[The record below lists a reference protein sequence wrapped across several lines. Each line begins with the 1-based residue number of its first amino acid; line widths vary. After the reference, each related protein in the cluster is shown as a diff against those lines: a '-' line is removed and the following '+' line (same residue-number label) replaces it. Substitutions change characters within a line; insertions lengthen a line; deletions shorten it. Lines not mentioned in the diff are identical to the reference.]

1 MKYEDY
7 FADYLKE
14 IEKKLEELLPA
25 QTQYPSSIHE
35 AMRYTVFPGGKRFRP
50 VLTLAACEAAGG
62 RIREALI
69 PAVSVELI
77 HSYSLVHDDLP
88 ALDNDEMRRG
98 KWTCHKR
105 FGEAAAI
112 LAGDG
117 LLNLAYE
124 VLAEVTPASKAIR
137 ILAAISTASGT
148 CGMIGGQVVDLETS
162 KKDFNVPLLDYISSH
177 KTGKLIAAS
186 AVCGGLAAEA
196 AEASVRRLQ
205 KYGEFLGLA
214 FQLVDDLHDGDGYLH
229 LIEAKAVVDKVRD
242 LIAKAKKEIRALG
255 ARAERLHRIAD
266 FLLEKTSKETHALDR

>member
-14 IEKKLEELLPA
+14 IEKKLEELLPPEA
-25 QTQYPSSIHE
+25 QYPSSIHE
-35 AMRYTVFPGGKRFRP
+35 AMRYAVFPGGKRFRP

-88 ALDNDEMRRG
+88 ALDNDDMRRG

-105 FGEAAAI
+105 FGEGAAI

-124 VLAEVTPASKAIR
+124 VLAGIAPASKAVR
-137 ILAAISTASGT
+137 LLAAVSTASGT
-148 CGMIGGQVVDLETS
+148 CGMIGGQVVDLETP
-162 KKDFNVPLLDYISSH
+162 KKDLNVPLLDYISSH
-177 KTGKLIAAS
+177 KTGKLITAS
-186 AVCGGLAAEA
+186 AVCGALAAEA
-196 AEASVRRLQ
+196 GEASLRRIQ

-214 FQLVDDLHDGDGYLH
+214 FQLVDDLHDGDGYLN
-229 LIEAKAVVDKVRD
+229 LMEAKAVVDKVRD
-242 LIAKAKKEIRALG
+242 LIAKAKKEIRSFG
-255 ARAERLHRIAD
+255 AQAERLHRIAD
-266 FLLEKTSKETHALDR
+266 FLLEKTAKETHALDR